1 MLASGSK
8 EAYWD
13 ALELD
18 CASKV
23 ARHRHYGRRSS
34 ILWAV
39 GIGTIAQA
47 HGHSKS
53 RETCGALLASGSKG
67 AWRVGIHLSLTTLRI
82 SKVARHRHYG
92 RGPSGL
98 RKRCDVMVRSPGVDP
113 KM

>member
-23 ARHRHYGRRSS
+23 ARHRHYGRCSS
-34 ILWAV
+34 VLWAV
-39 GIGTIAQA
+39 GIGIIAQA

-67 AWRVGIHLSLTTLRI
+67 ACWDPLELDPISESPRWLAIGTT
-82 SKVARHRHYG
+82 AEAHRDCG
-92 RGPSGL
+92 NAA
-98 RKRCDVMVRSPGVDP
+98 M
-113 KM
+113 

>member
-8 EAYWD
+8 EACWD

-18 CASKV
+18 CVSKV

-53 RETCGALLASGSKG
+53 RETCGVLLASGSKG
-67 AWRVGIHLSLTTLRI
+67 ACWDPLELDPVSESPRSLAIGIT
-82 SKVARHRHYG
+82 AEAHRDCG
-92 RGPSGL
+92 NAA
-98 RKRCDVMVRSPGVDP
+98 M
-113 KM
+113 